1 MKIYPLVTTAICSLT
16 VFSLPLK
23 ASTGITPLI
32 CQNQKCFLSTE
43 VTDRETLFNYIH
55 DMLKKSTNKPIAL
68 CEANP
73 TSKSCVTKG
82 ISFPIT
88 TAYTQNNIEVLNAKL
103 LDTKKVSQTSGI
115 DLIIDY
121 KVKIGDIFPDCQ
133 TAPSRLGLLEGN
145 TIQVVAPE
153 FSCYL
158 THSSA
163 TPISIVHHV
172 DYVDLDN
179 KIIGAY
185 YAASAGDVSFGNNKT
200 GYVLLQLNRETPIS
214 FSLEQMA
221 HPSQSIIA
229 QQSTEPHTQVAP
241 IWMKPTPFLNLEK
254 PTYVDQDCMHTPQGC
269 AQLMINS
276 NGVQSNEISSNY
288 STDIAS
294 TTGLI
299 EQDKIILPPTNG
311 IRKTVKIKKQ
321 VFENGKQISVEEDV
335 QEYIQET
342 PDDEFISQ
350 KEAEIKELQSQLQIP
365 EMPKPIHNLS
375 SAPQIQNTSNFVTSN
390 AIVLSAEEIAQI
402 ERESGYQ
409 INPNA
414 VEESNQLPVVIE
426 SKSIEKTQPI
436 KEKTKESFFEKI
448 EKYLY
453 F

>member
-1 MKIYPLVTTAICSLT
+1 M
-16 VFSLPLK
+16 
-23 ASTGITPLI
+23 
-32 CQNQKCFLSTE
+32 
-43 VTDRETLFNYIH
+43 
-55 DMLKKSTNKPIAL
+55 
-68 CEANP
+68 
-73 TSKSCVTKG
+73 
-82 ISFPIT
+82 
-88 TAYTQNNIEVLNAKL
+88 LNAKL